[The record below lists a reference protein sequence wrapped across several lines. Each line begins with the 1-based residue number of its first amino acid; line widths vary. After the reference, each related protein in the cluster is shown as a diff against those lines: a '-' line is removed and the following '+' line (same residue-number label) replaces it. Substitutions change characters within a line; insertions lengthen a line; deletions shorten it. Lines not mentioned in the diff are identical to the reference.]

1 MLKTKTQVAVHNST
15 VTLAFEKIVCVP
27 EASNT
32 STCVC
37 GGGDLSQYEVGLG
50 NIAWASTK
58 D

>member
-32 STCVC
+32 STCG

>member
-27 EASNT
+27 EASDT
-32 STCVC
+32 STW
-37 GGGDLSQYEVGLG
+37 GGDLSQYEVGLG